1 MSSNSDDK
9 ISDVL
14 KAIEKLK
21 LIENISKNN
30 NINSN
35 KSIKNSRMQLRELF
49 RRFSD
54 REKFN
59 SGDLVSWKKGLKN
72 RTLPHDGEMAIVI
85 EQLATP
91 VVDNE
96 VSSGSPFFRENL
108 DLIAGVIHDNG
119 DFLVFY
125 YDSRRFTKEREE

>member
-9 ISDVL
+9 IADVL

-54 REKFN
+54 REK
-59 SGDLVSWKKGLKN
+59 
-72 RTLPHDGEMAIVI
+72 I
-85 EQLATP
+85 
-91 VVDNE
+91 
-96 VSSGSPFFRENL
+96 
-108 DLIAGVIHDNG
+108 
-119 DFLVFY
+119 
-125 YDSRRFTKEREE
+125 